1 MIIKNPPKLSNR
13 NSFLTYIEV
22 DLWSWLK
29 QLANGLLKI
38 NFQQNFQSFIVKD
51 LVIPPNKEVAIPNQF
66 FEVYPG
72 TLPDYRIIVRQRG
85 DATIIDGP
93 TVWNPKLVYLF
104 NTSMTN
110 SATITVIFFK

>member
-13 NSFLTYIEV
+13 SSLVSYVEV

-29 QLANGLLKI
+29 QLASGILRI
-38 NFQQNFQSFIVKD
+38 NFQQNFQSFTVKD
-51 LVIPPNKEVAIPNQF
+51 LVIPPNTEVAIPNQF
-66 FEVYPG
+66 YEIYPG
-72 TLPDYRIIVRQRG
+72 TLPDYRVIVRQRG

-93 TVWNPKLVYLF
+93 TAWNSKLVYLF
-104 NTSMTN
+104 NASLVN

>member
-51 LVIPPNKEVAIPNQF
+51 IVIPPNEEVAIPNQF

-93 TVWNPKLVYLF
+93 TSWNPKLVYLF

>member
-13 NSFLTYIEV
+13 NSLLTYVEV

-29 QLANGLLKI
+29 QLANGLFKI
-38 NFQQNFQSFIVKD
+38 NFQQNFQSFTVRD
-51 LVIPPNKEVAIPNQF
+51 LVIPPNTEVAVSNQF
-66 FEVYPG
+66 FEIYPG

-93 TVWNPKLVYLF
+93 TVWNAKLVYLF